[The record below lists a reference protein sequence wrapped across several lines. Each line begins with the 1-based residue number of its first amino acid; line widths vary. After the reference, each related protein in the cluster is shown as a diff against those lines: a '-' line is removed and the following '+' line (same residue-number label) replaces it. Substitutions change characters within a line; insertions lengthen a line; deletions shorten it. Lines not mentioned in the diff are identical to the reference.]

1 MSELWANQT
10 KKSNGSAH
18 TSILTTFRLIPKRDQ
33 KADSKSVGDT
43 AGRDTVLRVF
53 RFNKETGIVS
63 DEVEEL
69 KLQPNNWGE
78 IAF

>member
-1 MSELWANQT
+1 MWRGFLSRKAR
-10 KKSNGSAH
+10 GGFGV
-18 TSILTTFRLIPKRDQ
+18 TF
-33 KADSKSVGDT
+33 GDT

-53 RFNKETGIVS
+53 KFNKETGIVS

-69 KLQPNNWGE
+69 KLQPQNWGE